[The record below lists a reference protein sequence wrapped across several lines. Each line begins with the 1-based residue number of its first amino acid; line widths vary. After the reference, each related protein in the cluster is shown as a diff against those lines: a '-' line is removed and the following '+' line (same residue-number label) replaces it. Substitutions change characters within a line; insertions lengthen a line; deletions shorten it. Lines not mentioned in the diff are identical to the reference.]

1 MKKADIEAFF
11 SMSALAREEFM
22 VDGVTSTQLFVR
34 FWAESGVRDRATAV
48 MVLTYAHHKLVAE
61 LRDAATQEASDRLM
75 DYCSRI
81 MTRCAVLVATHPE
94 FRRHALEL
102 KDIFLEAMADVLD
115 RGYRE
120 SMAVSSD
127 EIN

>member
-11 SMSALAREEFM
+11 SMSALAREEFV

-48 MVLTYAHHKLVAE
+48 TLLTHAHHERAAA
-61 LRDAATQEASDRLM
+61 LRGVTTQEASDRLM
-75 DYCSRI
+75 DYCNRI
-81 MTRCAVLVATHPE
+81 ITRCAVLAGTHPE

-115 RGYRE
+115 RNYHE
-120 SMAVSSD
+120 SVAVSSD